1 MKKKL
6 FKTSL
11 LSFAA
16 FCGLALVFTSCANED
31 VAQSTTGTD
40 SENDKN
46 LTTFVAGDEAKTRT
60 SMDYTTGNFFWEA
73 GDKIYVKDDD
83 GTWQVS
89 NNAPTAKVA
98 SFKFK
103 VPGKFKNHTTY
114 KVYYPGKNG
123 SNNQV
128 TIPAAQTQ
136 AAPNSTAHFGIS
148 GDCGTADASK
158 QSNGSFAFA
167 LDHQA
172 AILVFQPYTS
182 NTILQSCYLTKVE
195 VSSDNDI
202 THTYTLDPTT
212 GELTGT
218 GSGKQIILTT
228 KGSGAYVNGFPL
240 TNTSASVATNG
251 AYMVIKP
258 GTHVLRVRY
267 WVKDIVT
274 NIEGTITKILSSYN
288 YAKNTY
294 YDMTANLNV
303 KDYDGDHYYQWDAQ
317 KQYWD
322 GYEWTK
328 NLANG
333 QPTLNGNSSS
343 NYAQNNSDPR
353 WYNEGNGP
361 LQATQTCATLPNAN
375 EMSWYAMYGDPR
387 WDADELWTT
396 MGHLCKGGMWFKK
409 KSVLI
414 AEHHYDTEKSAD
426 NTTDSRT
433 TLKSYYNNSSSIYN
447 SGLPS
452 VVEAN
457 NYFYLPALGHYHF
470 GQLGDIGIGGNYW
483 SSSTH
488 SWQNYSACILTFG
501 STSVYVDY
509 YDRDNGFRNDPL
521 FE

>member
-158 QSNGSFAFA
+158 LSNGSFAFA